1 MDTNTEKVI
10 LCWVLVNQSVPV
22 GHTILTLDWKEQ
34 GRGREAG
41 DKKNWNRKKNMAG
54 FIPKVVV
61 ESLCVCASVMKRT
74 LSTQDVMALPLQ
86 CPLPR
91 SQKERKRCNCT
102 EDNRTQ
108 KTTIHE
114 IST

>member
-61 ESLCVCASVMKRT
+61 ESLSVCVCVCDEKDPFYSGCNGSSLTVSLTKVPEGKKT
-74 LSTQDVMALPLQ
+74 L
-86 CPLPR
+86 
-91 SQKERKRCNCT
+91 
-102 EDNRTQ
+102 
-108 KTTIHE
+108 
-114 IST
+114 

>member
-1 MDTNTEKVI
+1 
-10 LCWVLVNQSVPV
+10 
-22 GHTILTLDWKEQ
+22 
-34 GRGREAG
+34 
-41 DKKNWNRKKNMAG
+41 MAG

-61 ESLCVCASVMKRT
+61 ESLCVCVRVGDEKVKRT

-108 KTTIHE
+108 NTTIHE